1 MSMSAT
7 ETTHSPSAPA
17 ARAQP
22 ISRLLAAARTEAGLA
37 RLALGAV
44 ALHVLDDNFLQP
56 NPGMSANDHLVGG
69 LLLLAPLV
77 AAIAFYPRLRAGAR
91 ATIALAGAFLA
102 GLVSTEA
109 IHYTRAVGPSGD
121 DYTGLLAIPACLLL
135 AGVGAWTLWTSRRRD
150 DSRWWR
156 YSRRLLVAAAAAVV
170 TAAVLF
176 PISIAYVVTHALRAH
191 VPAATLGAPYENVE
205 FRTSDGL
212 LLKGWYIESRNGAA
226 VISFPGRA
234 GSQSRAKILAE
245 HGYGVLLFDRRG
257 EGESEGDPNLF
268 GWQGE
273 RDIHAA
279 VAYLQTRPDVDPER
293 IGGVGLSVGGEMMI
307 EAAAESTALKAI
319 VSEGASGRSV
329 RDVRANGDSSWDELV
344 SYGIATA
351 ATALFTDN
359 LAPAPL
365 KSLVPKMTAA
375 AFFIYGENG
384 QPVEEGA
391 NDGFYEVARGPKEI
405 WEVPGSGHMKGIEAQ
420 PQEYERRV
428 VGFFDRALLG
438 RRGGS

>member
-1 MSMSAT
+1 MTAIAT
-7 ETTHSPSAPA
+7 P
-17 ARAQP
+17 
-22 ISRLLAAARTEAGLA
+22 LLHRSGLSAAAAVVRTEAALV
-37 RLALGAV
+37 RSALGVV
-44 ALHVLDDNFLQP
+44 ALHVADDSWLQP
-56 NPGMSANDHLVGG
+56 NPGTTAGDHLLGG
-69 LLLLAPLV
+69 LVPVLLLV
-77 AAIAFYPRLRAGAR
+77 AAIVFYPRLRAGVR
-91 ATIALAGAFLA
+91 ATIALTGAFFA

-121 DYTGLLAIPACLLL
+121 DFTGLLCIPACLLL
-135 AGVGAWTLWTSRRRD
+135 VGVGIRTLWTFRRRD

-156 YSRRLLVAAAAAVV
+156 YPRRLLVAGTAAVI
-170 TAAVLF
+170 TGFVLF

-191 VPAATLGAPYENVE
+191 VPAANLGAPYENVE

-212 LLKGWYIESRNGAA
+212 LLKGWYIRSENGAA

-234 GSQSRAKILAE
+234 GSQSRAKMLAD

-257 EGESEGDPNLF
+257 EGESEGDPNLL

-319 VSEGASGRSV
+319 VTEGASGRSV
-329 RDVRANGDSSWDELV
+329 RDVRANEGGSWDELLSTGV
-344 SYGIATA
+344 LTA

-359 LAPAPL
+359 VAPAPL
-365 KSLVPKMTAA
+365 ESLVPKMSAA

-384 QPVEEGA
+384 QPAEEGA
-391 NDGFYEVARGPKEI
+391 NVGFYRATRSPRQI

-420 PQEYERRV
+420 PEEYERRIAA
-428 VGFFDRALLG
+428 FFDRTLRG
-438 RRGGS
+438 RA

>member
-1 MSMSAT
+1 M
-7 ETTHSPSAPA
+7 TTIAHPESHSRGGLA
-17 ARAQP
+17 ARVATAVR
-22 ISRLLAAARTEAGLA
+22 SEVVLA

-56 NPGMSANDHLVGG
+56 NPGTTAGDHLFGG
-69 LLLLAPLV
+69 LVPLVLLV
-77 AAIAFYPRLRAGAR
+77 AAIVVYPRLRAGAR
-91 ATIALAGAFLA
+91 ATIALAGAFFA

-135 AGVGAWTLWTSRRRD
+135 AAIGAWTLWTSRRRD

-156 YSRRLLVAAAAAVV
+156 YSRRLLVAAGAAVV
-170 TAAVLF
+170 TATVLF

-212 LLKGWYIESRNGAA
+212 LLNGWYIESRNGAA

-234 GSQSRAKILAE
+234 GSQSRAKILAD

-268 GWQGE
+268 GWEGE

-329 RDVRANGDSSWDELV
+329 RDVRANGDGSWDEML

-359 LAPAPL
+359 APPAPL

-391 NDGFYEVARGPKEI
+391 NAGFYEVARGPKEI

-428 VGFFDRALLG
+428 VGFFDRELLG
-438 RRGGS
+438 QGGGS